1 MGVNSALQ
9 EHKDELF
16 KCLFRGK
23 DLTKL
28 LEVAYKHINNPIIVC
43 DTSYSV
49 LGSFP
54 QVSDERNLE
63 IINNRLR
70 LKNVF
75 TQDMEINKITERI
88 YHSIYPF
95 ITKVEDFPYDW
106 VFESIRI
113 NQAVVGYI
121 CIRGQNRSFSVD
133 DLDLIHFLTQSISI
147 QLQKNVEYTNPHGIK
162 YDYFYKE
169 LFLNHFDNEA
179 NIKNQLKLLG
189 VTPADN
195 YYIIGCDFIE
205 NTDKVLSPNYY
216 CQQIMSIFT
225 NAVTGIYNGILVTLV
240 PTNFL
245 KPYSEG
251 TRERLS
257 TFLSMN
263 NMVAAVS
270 FIFTNLMESS
280 LYFNQCQS
288 MLNMVE
294 PEKDSGNILLYGDYC
309 FRHITSIIDDPNI
322 LTSTIHPALKYMKRY
337 DEENS
342 TEYLNTLSA
351 YIGKNRSAPAA
362 AEALHIHK
370 STFFYRLE
378 KMKTLFGI
386 NITNADDMFAYE
398 ISLRLMK
405 VTGDLINNYIQRR

>member
-1 MGVNSALQ
+1 MAKNSILQ

-16 KCLFRGK
+16 KCLYRGK

-28 LEVAYKHINNPIIVC
+28 LETAYKYINNPIIVC

-63 IINNRLR
+63 IQNNRLR

-75 TQDMEINKITERI
+75 AQDMEINKITERI

-95 ITKVEDFPYDW
+95 ITKVEVFPYDW

-121 CIRGQNRSFSVD
+121 CIRGYNRNFND
-133 DLDLIHFLTQSISI
+133 EDLDLIHYLTQSISI

-169 LFLNHFDNEA
+169 LFLNHYDNEA

-189 VTPADN
+189 VTPSEN
-195 YYIIGCDFIE
+195 YYIIGIDFIE
-205 NTDKVLSPNYY
+205 NTDKILSPNYY

-225 NAVTGIYNGILVTLV
+225 NSVTGIYNGVLVTLV
-240 PTNFL
+240 PTSFL
-245 KPYSEG
+245 RPYNEQ
-251 TRERLS
+251 TRERLI
-257 TFLSMN
+257 TFLSTN

-270 FIFTNLMESS
+270 FVFTNLMESS

-288 MLNMVE
+288 MLNMIE
-294 PEKDSGNILLYGDYC
+294 PAKDAGRILLYGDYC
-309 FRHITSIIDDPNI
+309 FRHIASIIDNPSI
-322 LTSTIHPALKYMKRY
+322 LISAVHPALKYMKAY
-337 DEENS
+337 DENNG
-342 TEYLNTLSA
+342 TEYLNTLDV
-351 YIGKNRSAPAA
+351 YLQKNRSAPAA
-362 AEALHIHK
+362 AVALHIHK

-378 KMKTLFGI
+378 KMKSLFGI
-386 NITNADDMFAYE
+386 DITSSDDMFAYE
-398 ISLRLMK
+398 VSMRLMN
-405 VTGDLINNYIQRR
+405 VSHLI